1 MHLSASPRRL
11 EARARAR
18 LEDFRLRR
26 GLGPDDAG
34 GHAAARLRA
43 FEAQAASA
51 RARAAAAARGEAAA
65 AAAEAAVWRP
75 LGPFAIPHGQTH
87 GSGPRSRPAV
97 AGRVTAVAVDPSDG
111 AHLLLG
117 TGGGGVWE
125 SRDGGRGWQPRTDEL
140 PAPAIGAVAFD
151 PGDPSVA
158 YAGSGEGGYSA
169 ELGVGLLRSTDGG
182 TSWRLLAAGELAG
195 AGFHDLAAL
204 PGGRLLAATSTGL
217 YGSVDRGGS
226 WTRRLGGPVWDL
238 SLAGGSGPGGDGELL
253 AGCAAG
259 LCRSGDGTAWAPV
272 PLPAAPSGFDR
283 VAVCHTAGGGAWVFA
298 AGDGVGHL
306 WHRERAGGPFEAVKP
321 PADLQ
326 SQQAWYAWFVA
337 AVPGD
342 PEVLLLGAVG
352 LHRGIRGADGRW
364 SWVDLAARPAGDG
377 LPADQHA
384 VASAPDDPAVVYVGG
399 DGGLFRSPDGG
410 GSWRALNAGLAIAEA
425 GHLAGHPEHDA
436 WLLAGAGGLGT
447 LRYEGGEVWFHVD
460 DGDGGA
466 CAVDPAAPL
475 TCWHGFAGPGLARS
489 TRGGGWG
496 TWEPVWPEAD
506 GAGAPQAGAA
516 GAPQTR
522 AAGAPQA
529 GAAGTL
535 LAGTAGAGAPWAGGL
550 DPPVAAGAGL
560 VVQGGRSVVVSADGG
575 GTWTEVPLPASGGRA
590 SALEVGGPGRIW
602 VGTDRG
608 EVLRVDA
615 VGQEPGRPGEPGAS
629 LPVGGEHQDPAA
641 DRRAWRVAAGAR
653 PRAGYLSGLAA
664 DPSRPGVLWATWSDP
679 RGGTVWRSEDDGA
692 TWADRSGGLPAVPV
706 NAVALDPDR
715 PGGVLVGADL
725 GVWRSDDGA
734 GWRPF
739 GRGLPAAPVAALAV
753 HRPARLLRAAL
764 LGRGVW
770 EAPLGDPDAAAG
782 GPPGAAGG
790 TGVRLH
796 LRGSRADGG
805 RGAPFPAGRPD
816 PFGSG
821 ETVWWWQSPDVKVEA
836 PPDPGRDPAEVGP
849 GVFEDDH
856 GVAAAGLPDPGGRV
870 QPGRPA
876 RVWVQ
881 VHNRGA
887 ATATA
892 VRVGVLAAP
901 AFLGWPGRV
910 GADPDQR
917 PPPGSPWRAL
927 GPPATLDA
935 IGPGRARLAAFA
947 WEVPTDAVA
956 DLTLLALAADGDPP
970 PPGEPNPLDRHLGLY
985 GVTVL
990 HPAGGRRAPGSRP
1003 RALSLEVWGAA
1014 GVPPFA
1020 LAAEP
1025 GAAELTAGLL
1035 LGPRLAAA
1043 ATAAGLEA
1051 GRPPDAW
1058 RPDLVAVVQ
1067 DDPGLAERLDLTT
1080 AFAAPPAD
1088 GPWLRGVE
1096 LDPGRPEALL
1106 LLLREPAGPGGG
1118 SLLLLDAGGRVVG
1131 GHTLRVPPGP
1141 APA

>member
-26 GLGPDDAG
+26 GLGPDDAR

-43 FEAQAASA
+43 FESLAGSVRAGTGAA
-51 RARAAAAARGEAAA
+51 
-65 AAAEAAVWRP
+65 WRP

-117 TGGGGVWE
+117 TGGGGIWE
-125 SRDGGRGWQPRTDEL
+125 SRDGGGTWRPRTDEL
-140 PAPAIGAVAFD
+140 PVPAIGAVVFD

-158 YAGSGEGGYSA
+158 YAGSGEGGFSA
-169 ELGVGLLRSTDGG
+169 ELGVGLLRSADGG
-182 TSWRLLAAGELAG
+182 ASWRLLTADELTG
-195 AGFHDLAAL
+195 AGFHGLAAL
-204 PGGRLLAATSTGL
+204 PGGRLLAATTTGL
-217 YGSVDRGGS
+217 YESVDRGAS
-226 WTRRLGGPVWDL
+226 WTRRLGGQVWDL
-238 SLAGGSGPGGDGELL
+238 SPAGGNGPGEEGELL
-253 AGCAAG
+253 AGCASG

-272 PLPAAPSGFDR
+272 ALPAAPSSFER
-283 VAVCHTAGGGAWVFA
+283 VAVCHAAGGGAWVFA

-306 WHRERAGGPFEAVKP
+306 WHRERAGGRFDAVKP

-352 LHRGIRGADGRW
+352 LHRGVRAADGRW

-384 VASAPDDPAVVYVGG
+384 VAFAPDDPAVVYVGG

-410 GSWRALNAGLAIAEA
+410 GGWRALNAGLAIAEA

-466 CAVDPAAPL
+466 CTVDPTAPL
-475 TCWHGFAGPGLARS
+475 ACWHGFAGPGLARS
-489 TRGGGWG
+489 GLGGGWG
-496 TWEPVWPEAD
+496 TWEPVWPEVD
-506 GAGAPQAGAA
+506 GARAPQAGAA
-516 GAPQTR
+516 GAPQAGAPG

-529 GAAGTL
+529 GA
-535 LAGTAGAGAPWAGGL
+535 L

-560 VVQGGRSVVVSADGG
+560 VVQGGRSVAISADAGG
-575 GTWTEVPLPASGGRA
+575 SWTEVPLPASSGRA
-590 SALEVGGPGRIW
+590 STLEVGGPTRVW

-608 EVLRVDA
+608 EILRLDA
-615 VGQEPGRPGEPGAS
+615 AGGGPAGAEDS
-629 LPVGGEHQDPAA
+629 LATGGGPAGPEA
-641 DRRAWRVAAGAR
+641 GPLAGGRAWRVAARAR
-653 PRAGYLSGLAA
+653 PRAGHLSGLAA
-664 DPSRPGVLWATWSDP
+664 DPTRAGVLWATWSDP
-679 RGGTVWRSEDDGA
+679 RGGLVWRSGDDGA
-692 TWADRSGGLPAVPV
+692 TWADRSGGLPVVPV
-706 NAVALDPDR
+706 NAVAVDPDR
-715 PGGVLVGADL
+715 PGAVLVGADL
-725 GVWRSDDGA
+725 GVWRSDDDGA

-739 GRGLPAAPVAALAV
+739 GRGLPAAPVAALTV
-753 HRPARLLRAAL
+753 HRPTRLLRAAL

-770 EAPLGDPDAAAG
+770 EAPLGDAEAAAG
-782 GPPGAAGG
+782 QAGG
-790 TGVRLH
+790 RLH

-805 RGAPFPAGRPD
+805 RGGPFPAGRPD

-821 ETVWWWQSPDVKVEA
+821 ETIWWWQSPDVKVEA
-836 PPDPGRDPAEVGP
+836 PPDGGRDPAEAGP

-856 GVAAAGLPDPGGRV
+856 GVAAAGLPDAGGRV

-876 RVWVQ
+876 KVWVQ

-887 ATATA
+887 VTATG
-892 VRVGVLAAP
+892 VRVGVVAAP

-910 GADPDQR
+910 DGDPDR
-917 PPPGSPWRAL
+917 EPAPGSPWRAL

-935 IGPGRARLAAFA
+935 IGPGRARVAAFD
-947 WEVPTDAVA
+947 WEAPADVVA
-956 DLTLLALAADGDPP
+956 DLTLLALAASDGDPP
-970 PPGEPNPLDRHLGLY
+970 PPGEPGRLDRHVGLY

-990 HPAGGRRAPGSRP
+990 HPAGGHRPPGSRP
-1003 RALSLEVWGAA
+1003 RALPLEVWGAA
-1014 GVPPFA
+1014 GDPPFA

-1025 GAAELTAGLL
+1025 GAAALTAGVL

-1096 LDPGRPEALL
+1096 LDPERPEALL
-1106 LLLREPAGPGGG
+1106 LLLREPVGPGGG

-1131 GHTLRVPPGP
+1131 GHALRVPPGP